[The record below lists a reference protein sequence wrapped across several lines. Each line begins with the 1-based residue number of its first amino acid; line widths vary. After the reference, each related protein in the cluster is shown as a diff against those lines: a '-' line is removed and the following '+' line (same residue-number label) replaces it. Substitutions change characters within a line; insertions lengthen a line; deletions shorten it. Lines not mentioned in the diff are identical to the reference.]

1 MKNGKGNIVT
11 RTVDGRSAPIHV
23 VTVKNIEKSNENE
36 PDGVSFSVIKDGR
49 KYRVMY
55 SCPIMGLEEWLNP
68 FHSKADAIRHA
79 EEMAEAT

>member
-11 RTVDGRSAPIHV
+11 RTVDGRSTPIHV

-36 PDGVSFSVIKDGR
+36 PDEVSFSVIKDGR

-55 SCPIMGLEEWLNP
+55 SCPIMGLEEWLTP
-68 FHSKADAIRHA
+68 FHSKADAIHHA
-79 EEMAEAT
+79 EQMAEYT

>member
-36 PDGVSFSVIKDGR
+36 PDEVSFSVIKDGR

-55 SCPIMGLEEWLNP
+55 SCPIMGLEEWLSP
-68 FHSKADAIRHA
+68 FHSKADAIHHA
-79 EEMAEAT
+79 EQMAEYT

>member
-11 RTVDGRSAPIHV
+11 RRVDGRSAPIHG

-36 PDGVSFSVIKDGR
+36 PDEVSFSVIKDGR

>member
-1 MKNGKGNIVT
+1 MKKGKGNIVT
-11 RTVDGRSAPIHV
+11 RTVDGRSTPIHV

-36 PDGVSFSVIKDGR
+36 PDEVSFSVIKDGR

-55 SCPIMGLEEWLNP
+55 SCPIMGLEEWLTP

>member
-36 PDGVSFSVIKDGR
+36 PDEVSFSVIPDGR
-49 KYRVMY
+49 KYRVTY
-55 SCPIMGLEEWLNP
+55 SCPIMGLEEWLRP
-68 FHSKADAIRHA
+68 FNSKAEAIRHA

>member
-36 PDGVSFSVIKDGR
+36 PDEVSFSVIKDGR
-49 KYRVMY
+49 KYY
-55 SCPIMGLEEWLNP
+55 NKNGC
-68 FHSKADAIRHA
+68 
-79 EEMAEAT
+79 